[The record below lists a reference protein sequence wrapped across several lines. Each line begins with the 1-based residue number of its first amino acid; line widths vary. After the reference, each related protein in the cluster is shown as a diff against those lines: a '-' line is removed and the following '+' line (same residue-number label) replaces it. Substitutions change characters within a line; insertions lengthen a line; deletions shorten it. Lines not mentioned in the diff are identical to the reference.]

1 MNNLEEVLKTQ
12 KLNKDLVDKSTNF
25 EKEFSFLYFLL
36 CECYK
41 NKRKKEFK
49 TFYSLISFRK
59 KILSENFIFHQ
70 YIINL
75 LLGKKCG
82 IDPHEIKHLV

>member
-1 MNNLEEVLKTQ
+1 MNNLEEVLKAQ

-49 TFYSLISFRK
+49 
-59 KILSENFIFHQ
+59 
-70 YIINL
+70 INY
-75 LLGKKCG
+75 
-82 IDPHEIKHLV
+82 E